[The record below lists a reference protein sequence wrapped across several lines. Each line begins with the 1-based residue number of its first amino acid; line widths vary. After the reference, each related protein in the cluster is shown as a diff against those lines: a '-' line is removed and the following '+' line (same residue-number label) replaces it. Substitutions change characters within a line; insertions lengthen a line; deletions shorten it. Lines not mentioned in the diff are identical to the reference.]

1 MPTVL
6 VIVPFAFGEGG
17 LANREAQMREVRLG
31 PDIAFEFRGVKAGP
45 ALFDSHHDWVLAD
58 GSRVAVSMG
67 DVWRPL
73 PAVTTRTLR
82 GVRVL
87 ESVATQ

>member
-1 MPTVL
+1 MARRRREWTEILTRLPEDGVAVHVWPASFSAPTS
-6 VIVPFAFGEGG
+6 A
-17 LANREAQMREVRLG
+17 RL
-31 PDIAFEFRGVKAGP
+31 DRN
-45 ALFDSHHDWVLAD
+45 DWVLAD

-73 PAVTTRTLR
+73 PSLAKLRTLT

-87 ESVATQ
+87 ESVATR

>member
-1 MPTVL
+1 MARRRREWTEILTRLPEDGVAVHVWPASFSAPTS
-6 VIVPFAFGEGG
+6 A
-17 LANREAQMREVRLG
+17 RL
-31 PDIAFEFRGVKAGP
+31 DR
-45 ALFDSHHDWVLAD
+45 DDWVLAD

-87 ESVATQ
+87 ETAATR

>member
-1 MPTVL
+1 MGRHRRRDWTEILTRLPDEGEAVQVWLQDAPAPTR
-6 VIVPFAFGEGG
+6 A
-17 LANREAQMREVRLG
+17 RL
-31 PDIAFEFRGVKAGP
+31 DRN
-45 ALFDSHHDWVLAD
+45 DWVLAD

-73 PAVTTRTLR
+73 PSLAKLRTLT

-87 ESVATQ
+87 ESVATR

>member
-1 MPTVL
+1 MGRHRRRDWTEILTRLPDEGEAVQVWLQDAPAPTR
-6 VIVPFAFGEGG
+6 A
-17 LANREAQMREVRLG
+17 RL
-31 PDIAFEFRGVKAGP
+31 DRN
-45 ALFDSHHDWVLAD
+45 DWVLAD

-87 ESVATQ
+87 ETAATR